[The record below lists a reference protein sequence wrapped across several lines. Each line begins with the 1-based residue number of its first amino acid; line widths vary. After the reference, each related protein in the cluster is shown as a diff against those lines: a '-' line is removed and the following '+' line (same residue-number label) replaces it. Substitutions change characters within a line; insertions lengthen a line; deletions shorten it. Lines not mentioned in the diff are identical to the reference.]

1 MHAHE
6 WYQFQSQ
13 SFAQFSMCCSKIWSP
28 RGLLSGLLSSFTCLR
43 LPNIEGPLQGNEK
56 CHKVQIYNFLSQK
69 EELSARPPIRPNN
82 ECRPGWELPELDG
95 RNPGIILCH
104 GRYWRDQRRFTLRHL
119 RDFGFGK
126 TSMEDILTE
135 EVHKLVQAFRK
146 QQNQPLN
153 LNRTMNVS
161 ILNALW
167 SIVVGD
173 RFELDDP
180 KLSGVIQMID
190 NMLKVLA

>member
-1 MHAHE
+1 
-6 WYQFQSQ
+6 
-13 SFAQFSMCCSKIWSP
+13 
-28 RGLLSGLLSSFTCLR
+28 
-43 LPNIEGPLQGNEK
+43 
-56 CHKVQIYNFLSQK
+56 
-69 EELSARPPIRPNN
+69 
-82 ECRPGWELPELDG
+82 
-95 RNPGIILCH
+95 
-104 GRYWRDQRRFTLRHL
+104 
-119 RDFGFGK
+119 
-126 TSMEDILTE
+126 MEDILTE